1 MGWTRWKETG
11 SGDAGGQD
19 MKSTICAIWIVMVLL
34 TAGAAKAGLDFTL
47 HKLESG
53 KPGKT
58 LLVVGGIQGDEPG
71 GFTSAALVIAQYRI
85 TSGSVWVVPNLNFPS
100 IIKNSR
106 GIHGDMNRKFEDL
119 DPSDPEYETVAKIK
133 KIITD
138 ERVDAIVHLHDGS
151 GFYRP
156 DRLDPLRCPERW
168 GQCVVI
174 DEERTSEP
182 RYLELAAL
190 AGRVVER
197 VNTGLYDPEHVYHVK
212 NTLTRKKDTVL
223 AKEMAKTLTYYAIS
237 NGKPAFGIEAS
248 KEFPTAMRS
257 YYHLRAVEGFMQEM
271 DITYE
276 RRFPLTAEGVDQA
289 ANSNVALSFYN
300 NKIFFDLADARSR
313 LGYVP
318 FKKDAAVE
326 YVPSNPLMAVVG
338 GGDAYRIYYGNR
350 NLTDLE
356 PAYFEYDDTERDL
369 EIVVDGVPRT
379 IPFGRIVPVSRI
391 FEVADRPE
399 CRVNVIGFSKPGM
412 VNEAG
417 VAIRREDFMDRFSV
431 DKSGRVYRVEVYK
444 KDRFAG
450 MVLVRFDDG
459 VHTAQ
464 AGDAHSRVLERQANL
479 FDRVAAEPPTGASR

>member
-1 MGWTRWKETG
+1 
-11 SGDAGGQD
+11 
-19 MKSTICAIWIVMVLL
+19 MKSTMCAIWAVMVLL
-34 TAGAAKAGLDFTL
+34 TAGTVQAGLDFTL

-71 GFTSAALVIAQYRI
+71 GFTTAALVISQYRI

-106 GIHGDMNRKFEDL
+106 GIYGDMNRKFEDL
-119 DPSDPEYETVAKIK
+119 DPSDPEYETIVKIK

-156 DRLDPLRCPERW
+156 DREDPLRCPERW

-174 DEERTSEP
+174 DEERTGEP

-190 AGRVVER
+190 ADRVVSR

-212 NTLTRKKDTVL
+212 NTLTRKKDTVM
-223 AKEMAKTLTYYAIS
+223 AKEMAKTLTYYAIN

-257 YYHLRAVEGFMQEM
+257 YYHLRAVEGFMDELG
-271 DITYE
+271 IGFE

-350 NLTDLE
+350 NLTELE

-369 EIVVDGVPRT
+369 AMVVDGTPRT
-379 IPFGRIVPVSRI
+379 VPFGRIVSVGKS
-391 FEVADRPE
+391 FAVADRAE
-399 CRVNVIGFSKPGM
+399 CRVNIIGFSKPGK
-412 VNEAG
+412 VSESG
-417 VAIRREDFMDRFSV
+417 TPVRREDVMDRFSV
-431 DKSGRVYRVEVYK
+431 DKAGRVYRVEVYK
-444 KDRFAG
+444 KERFAG
-450 MVLVRFDDG
+450 MVLVRFEDG
-459 VHTAQ
+459 HGVAKANDTH
-464 AGDAHSRVLERQANL
+464 GPVLESQANL
-479 FDRVAAEPPTGASR
+479 FGRLAADPPTGASR

>member
-1 MGWTRWKETG
+1 
-11 SGDAGGQD
+11 
-19 MKSTICAIWIVMVLL
+19 MKSTMCAMWTVMVLL
-34 TAGAAKAGLDFTL
+34 AAGSAQAGLDFTL

-53 KPGKT
+53 RPGKT

-71 GFTSAALVIAQYRI
+71 GFTTAALVISHYRI

-106 GIHGDMNRKFEDL
+106 GIYGDMNRKFEDL
-119 DPSDPEYETVAKIK
+119 DPSDPEYETISKIK

-156 DRLDPLRCPERW
+156 VREDAMRCPERW

-190 AGRVVER
+190 ADRVVTR
-197 VNTGLYDPEHVYHVK
+197 VNAGLYDPEHVYHVK
-212 NTLTRKKDTVL
+212 NTLTRQKDTVM
-223 AKEMAKTLTYYAIS
+223 AKEMAKTLTYYAIN

-248 KEFPTAMRS
+248 KEFPTALRS
-257 YYHLRAVEGFMQEM
+257 YYHLRGVEGFMDELG
-271 DITYE
+271 IGFE

-350 NLTDLE
+350 NLTALE

-369 EIVVDGVPRT
+369 EIVVDGAART
-379 IPFGRIVPVSRI
+379 VPFGRIITVDKS
-391 FEVADRPE
+391 FTVADRGE
-399 CRVNVIGFSKPGM
+399 CRVNIIGFSRPGL

-417 VAIRREDFMDRFSV
+417 VAVRREDFMDRFSV
-431 DKSGRVYRVEVYK
+431 DKAGRVYRVEVYK
-444 KDRFAG
+444 QDRFAG

-459 VHTAQ
+459 LRTAE
-464 AGDAHSRVLERQANL
+464 AADAHGLVLERQANL
-479 FDRVAAEPPTGASR
+479 FERVAAEPATGASR